1 MNTYL
6 RSFRDSFKTS
16 PGLMTL
22 LTVLVFG
29 TCLNAFIP
37 LATSRLVSAA
47 QECINTGA
55 GAELIWEALTLFCIL
70 FAAGGLIS
78 IMLNTLRDL
87 VIQKGTRAFERRL
100 FKKMC
105 VIDQIILEDP
115 ASLDSYKLASEA
127 AFSQDNICKNA
138 MIGLVMISLTLLSD
152 VICTG
157 VNIYTLVSFSPYLLI
172 FAVLSTPLSML
183 ISVVSEK
190 ARAKLR
196 RSQAQKTRETE
207 YFWGLFCRKESVKE
221 MRVFGAQ
228 QFLRGKWLTARDA
241 MLNEEVRLNSRI
253 LALSNLGEIVKNVF
267 YALNVAAALWL
278 IMRGDISIGEFTACI
293 GVFGSL
299 QITLVSFMYE
309 LEYFSKCLHMSE
321 DYYRFL
327 SLGETHDGSAECREI
342 RDCIELE
349 NVSFRYPNTENYA
362 LKNIDLKISKGE
374 HIVIVGEN
382 GSGKTTLSK
391 LITACYMPE
400 SGKVTMDG
408 TDIRAYRKS
417 GYLKNISVVS
427 QNFIKYNMTLREN
440 IAVSDTAGINDDTR
454 VEDAAKR
461 AGISDISETIGGFDA
476 ELGRE
481 FGGAELSGGQWQKV
495 AIARGIFKDAP
506 VIILD
511 EPTAALDP
519 MTEYEI
525 LTDFMHI
532 SRGKTS
538 IMISHRIGICT
549 AADRVIVMKDGR
561 IVGDGTHTELLN
573 SSEEYKR
580 MWNAQAKY
588 FA

>member
-1 MNTYL
+1 MKTYL
-6 RSFRDSFKTS
+6 RSFQDSFKTS

-29 TCLNAFIP
+29 TCLSAFIP

-70 FAAGGLIS
+70 FAASGLIS
-78 IMLNTLRDL
+78 IMLNTLKDL
-87 VIQKGTRAFERRL
+87 IIQKGTRDFERRL

-127 AFSQDNICKNA
+127 AFSQSNECKNA
-138 MIGLVMISLTLLSD
+138 MIGLVMISLTLFSD
-152 VICTG
+152 VLCTG

-172 FAVLSTPLSML
+172 FAVLSTPLSMF

-228 QFLRGKWLTARDA
+228 RFLRGKWLTARDA

-253 LALSNLGEIVKNVF
+253 LAFSNLGEIVKNVF

-293 GVFGSL
+293 GVFSSL

-309 LEYFSKCLHMSE
+309 LEYFSGCLHMAD
-321 DYYRFL
+321 DYYSFL
-327 SLGETHDGSAECREI
+327 SLGETHDGNAECEEM

-349 NVSFRYPNTENYA
+349 NVSFRYPNTEDFA

-400 SGKVTMDG
+400 SGKVMMDG
-408 TDIRAYRKS
+408 NDIRKYRKS

-440 IAVSDTAGINDDTR
+440 IAVSNTAGINDDTR
-454 VEDAAKR
+454 IEDAAKQ
-461 AGISDISETIGGFDA
+461 AGISDIAETIGGFDA

-519 MTEYEI
+519 IIEYEI
-525 LTDFMHI
+525 LTDFMNI
-532 SRGKTS
+532 SKEKTS
-538 IMISHRIGICT
+538 IIISHRIGICT
-549 AADRVIVMKDGR
+549 AADRVILMKDGR
-561 IVGDGTHTELLN
+561 IVGDGTHAELLN
-573 SSEEYKR
+573 SSEEYRR

-588 FA
+588 FV